1 MEAQITKLQNE
12 NDILKTTYDLQTN
25 AQQKKNQQVATA
37 DCLCSNENKRVAAAH
52 KMLANIALMSG
63 EDILSIR
70 QRHLDTI
77 TILNDRL
84 QIKDQNIASTHEQM
98 HNLIIDRLK
107 RFKQRQQLNLPEY
120 AGSPESPRTTN
131 ANSPDTDATSTRQ
144 SIDKTELIDNLHVLI
159 REKDSQLLALTAKL
173 NMHENKYAGDVK
185 RLHMAY
191 KIKIK
196 KILKNSNTRVASMT
210 AINNIAQEGFKN
222 VCKISTKL
230 MKKR

>member
-25 AQQKKNQQVATA
+25 AQQKKISKLQQQIV
-37 DCLCSNENKRVAAAH
+37 LLGNENKRVAAAH

-98 HNLIIDRLK
+98 HNLIIDRL
-107 RFKQRQQLNLPEY
+107 N
-120 AGSPESPRTTN
+120 
-131 ANSPDTDATSTRQ
+131 
-144 SIDKTELIDNLHVLI
+144 
-159 REKDSQLLALTAKL
+159 DSS
-173 NMHENKYAGDVK
+173 G
-185 RLHMAY
+185 
-191 KIKIK
+191 
-196 KILKNSNTRVASMT
+196 
-210 AINNIAQEGFKN
+210 NN
-222 VCKISTKL
+222 
-230 MKKR
+230 